1 MKYISLAA
9 YNNELIVV
17 KDMDSFTN
25 YFCYSKKQRCGS
37 IDIPVKRSGIPVVDS
52 ESEDE
57 TEVLIVPHDIDSVEV
72 QDVDDIL

>member
-9 YNNELIVV
+9 HNNELIVV
-17 KDMDSFTN
+17 KDMDAFTT

-37 IDIPVKRSGIPVVDS
+37 IGIPLKRSGIPAL
-52 ESEDE
+52 ETETEDE
-57 TEVLIVPHDIDSVEV
+57 TEVLIVPHDIESVEV